1 MLQKFFLKPENVLV
15 YNVLKTTKISKLYT
29 KIFELTIIYNFYS
42 IKNSTTKILKFW
54 YKIHKTKLK
63 ILVI

>member
-1 MLQKFFLKPENVLV
+1 MLQKFYLKPENLLV
-15 YNVLKTTKISKLYT
+15 YNVLKTTKILKIYT

-42 IKNSTTKILKFW
+42 IKISTTKILKFW
-54 YKIHKTKLK
+54 YKIHKKKFK